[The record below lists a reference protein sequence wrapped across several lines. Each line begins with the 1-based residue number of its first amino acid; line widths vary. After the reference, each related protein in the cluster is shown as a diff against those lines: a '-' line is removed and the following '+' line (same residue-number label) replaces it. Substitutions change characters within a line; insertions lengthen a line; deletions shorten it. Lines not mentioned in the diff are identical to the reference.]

1 MGFGNVISSFGQ
13 VIGGSIA
20 ASSQPG
26 RIIFTAL
33 QRARTKK
40 EIQEIYNN
48 AHDTNFQNR
57 SVGVLSGADKQQ
69 LLLISGD
76 PSDNDIYDYEPASST
91 PAIDY
96 IWGETDGPESS
107 VVSGG
112 QNNERVRALMPFVNK
127 SQQEDTPLI
136 ALHSGNHELETMI
149 NGNSSACELISRG
162 SFYYDAFRGMP
173 VEDMAHLLYET
184 MPDDNASPAAEALL
198 HSLLEVLLRVEG
210 TVTFQNLA
218 AFPLPDLNNKLDAMQ
233 KAGELTS
240 DEYREINRYY
250 MSGSPEIDSVRI
262 FLNKLNRQAEGI
274 YGRPAS
280 KVCNIK
286 KMLNCKG
293 AIAVDVGN
301 VNNDLFFSLVVNH
314 LMLLQSQGRSFS
326 ILLDGIPVSRFPKVN
341 DLLRGRVYAISH
353 NDFVSSLFGGG
364 LRGEDLFSEITGNI
378 GAIVLFRHTS
388 GTSCQKWSD
397 HLGKYHKIRIKH
409 NISQTSGFMNPG
421 DSRGLWV
428 DETDEPRVRAETL
441 AKLPGTFACIHKP
454 GGTLFAE
461 V

>member
-1 MGFGNVISSFGQ
+1 MGFGNLFSSFGE

-20 ASSQPG
+20 SSSRAG
-26 RIIFTAL
+26 RTIFTAL

-40 EIQEIYNN
+40 EIQEIYNH
-48 AHDTNFQNR
+48 AYDTNFQNR
-57 SVGVLSGADKQQ
+57 SVSVLPGADKQQ

-76 PSDNDIYDYEPASST
+76 PSDNDIYGYQSESST

-112 QNNERVRALMPFVNK
+112 QNNERVRALMPFVHK
-127 SQQEDTPLI
+127 SQQKDIPLI

-149 NGNSSACELISRG
+149 SGHSNACELISRNN
-162 SFYYDAFRGMP
+162 FYYDAFHGMP
-173 VEDMAHLLYET
+173 VEDMAYLLYET

-198 HSLLEVLLRVEG
+198 RSLLEVTLRTEG
-210 TVTFQNLA
+210 TVTFQSLA
-218 AFPLPDLNNKLDAMQ
+218 AFPLSDLSNKLNAMQ
-233 KAGELTS
+233 KAGEITT

-274 YGRPAS
+274 YGKPAS

-286 KMLNCKG
+286 KMLNYKG
-293 AIAVDVGN
+293 AIAIDVGN

-314 LMLLQSQGRSFS
+314 LMLLQSQGRIFS
-326 ILLDGIPVSRFPKVN
+326 ILLDGIPMSRFPKVN

-364 LRGEDLFSEITGNI
+364 LRGDDIFSEITGNVS
-378 GAIVLFRHTS
+378 ATVLFQHTS
-388 GTSCQKWSD
+388 GTSCQKWSE
-397 HLGKYHKIRIKH
+397 HLGKYHKIRIKR

-421 DSRGLWV
+421 DSRGIWV

-441 AKLPGTFACIHKP
+441 AKLPGAFACIHKS
-454 GGTLFAE
+454 GGILFAE